1 MPTPLRT
8 AAKRTTRRTRRDT
21 ANRPRPET
29 PILVV
34 GSSIAGSVLTL
45 TFDGPVSLCG
55 VPAFTTDFPTQVAVS
70 AARVA
75 ANAVA
80 ITYNEPLAGITTLD
94 VGFRDPAIRNAA
106 GGYVT
111 STAVV
116 L

>member
-1 MPTPLRT
+1 MPPL
-8 AAKRTTRRTRRDT
+8 APRRRKIRDRRADD
-21 ANRPRPET
+21 RPAT

-45 TFDGPVSLCG
+45 TFDGPVSLGG
-55 VPAFTTDFPTQVAVS
+55 VPAFTTDFPTHVAVS
-70 AARVA
+70 ATRVA

-80 ITYNEPLAGITTLD
+80 ITYNEPLAGIVALN
-94 VGFRDPAIRNAA
+94 VGFRDPAIRNAS

-111 STAVV
+111 SNTVV